1 MIMNAITVKLSSGKS
16 ILVPTY
22 KCKKGENGV
31 GILITEDS
39 YPVNKADR
47 IGGVDRRN
55 CDPYKQDGGLQRGDT
70 ASVTHYMQEIAKSI
84 LHISLMSCI
93 IHSSDMGL

>member
-1 MIMNAITVKLSSGKS
+1 MDLKKIRILSTASSLLWERCSGH
-16 ILVPTY
+16 LTAWRA
-22 KCKKGENGV
+22 
-31 GILITEDS
+31 S
-39 YPVNKADR
+39 YPVNEADG

-55 CDPYKQDGGLQRGDT
+55 CDPYKQDGELQRGDI
-70 ASVTHYMQEIAKSI
+70 ASVTHHMQEIAKSI